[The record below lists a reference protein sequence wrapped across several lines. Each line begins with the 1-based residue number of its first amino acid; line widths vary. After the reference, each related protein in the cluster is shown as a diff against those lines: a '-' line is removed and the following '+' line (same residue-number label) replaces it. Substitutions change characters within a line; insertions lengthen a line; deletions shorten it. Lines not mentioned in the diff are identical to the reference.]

1 MPDPQPDPTKFAAL
15 GFVTWPQARQA
26 IQTTVAAV
34 AAYTVATYFE
44 LPQGYWS
51 VMTAILV
58 VQASVGA
65 SLGLAIDR
73 LLATVFGGAVGGLL
87 VALFGEA
94 RLPLLGVSVLSLSY
108 VATLR
113 SSLRLAPVTAAI
125 VILSD
130 PHYGGAVSSAVNRVI
145 EIGLGAV
152 IAIITSLLV
161 FPSRAG
167 TALAEHVSRM
177 LPLLAEHLDGTIR
190 AAQGK
195 PRSLEELLAL
205 NGKVRAA
212 LAIGETLATEARR
225 ELAGHVAAHADP
237 AAVLRTLRRTWYTL
251 MMAARSV
258 QSGLPP
264 VGIDPL
270 RANLDQIRDAGP
282 AVIRQ
287 LGDTYAGKAPQ
298 VDLVQLQSVLSGF
311 ETAVVEVRRS
321 GVLRELSTDDTARF
335 FTFAF
340 AMGQLPQNLADLRD
354 RYDDLATKMIPM
366 TSSE

>member
-1 MPDPQPDPTKFAAL
+1 MLQ
-15 GFVTWPQARQA
+15 RC
-26 IQTTVAAV
+26 AV
-34 AAYTVATYFE
+34 RCD
-44 LPQGYWS
+44 LP
-51 VMTAILV
+51 
-58 VQASVGA
+58 
-65 SLGLAIDR
+65 
-73 LLATVFGGAVGGLL
+73 
-87 VALFGEA
+87 
-94 RLPLLGVSVLSLSY
+94 
-108 VATLR
+108 R
-113 SSLRLAPVTAAI
+113 SRAAI

-167 TALAEHVSRM
+167 TALAEHVGRT

-195 PRSLEELLAL
+195 RRSLDELFTL

-212 LAIGETLATEARR
+212 LAVGETLATEARR
-225 ELAGHVAAHADP
+225 ELAGRVAAHADP

-258 QSGLPP
+258 QSELPR

-270 RANLDQIRDAGP
+270 STNLGQIRDVGP
-282 AVIRQ
+282 AVISQ
-287 LGDTYAGKAPQ
+287 LGVTYSGKNSQ
-298 VDLVQLQSVLSGF
+298 IDLEQLQSVLSAF
-311 ETAVVEVRRS
+311 EVAVAEVRRS

-340 AMGQLPQNLADLRD
+340 AMGQLPQNLMDLRD
-354 RYDDLATKMIPM
+354 RYDDLATKMTPM